1 MRTLSMDGGISACT
15 YVRLLRRLEEL
26 RPGFLRRTEMIV
38 GSSAG
43 SCTGV
48 YLAYLLDQDELSG
61 MEIADKLVDYVD
73 RLLERMKMDG
83 MKSYKKLIEGKEAM
97 LSNMEF
103 APFIAEMTNFTHDT
117 KLSTKLCLLSTLMGP
132 PYTPQVHT
140 NWGKDAMADFPLVEG
155 ALRSAAMSLFFPGR
169 AGHLDGVF
177 FVNNPA
183 MSGLAKIIGEMGLES
198 VDDLVMLSLGGDD
211 GSSTLSNKYIP
222 GDPMVDLP
230 KPKPLP
236 PGIGKLIPDMPV
248 EMAEDVMNQ
257 ARANLIQIVSKVF
270 RIDFDDVMNQA
281 SANLIQMVNKV
292 FRVDFD
298 DANVLETE
306 CLPGDNQNWGWRQW
320 LLYPANIGYLVQV
333 LMNSHGRGSAWQ
345 CEQILGERLLRLAPV
360 ALMSMNEGSIMNTLG
375 MTQEVIAYSE
385 FAARAWGDK
394 DTSVKYEFS
403 PDLPLTLSWIDY
415 HWMS

>member
-1 MRTLSMDGGISACT
+1 MRTLAMDGGISACT
-15 YVRLLRRLEEL
+15 YVRLLRRLEQV
-26 RPGFLRRTEMIV
+26 RPGFLRQTEMIM

-43 SCTGV
+43 SCTAV
-48 YLAYLLDQDELSG
+48 YLAYLLDQDELTG

-73 RLLERMKMDG
+73 RLLELMKMDG
-83 MKSYKKLIEGKEAM
+83 IKSYKKLIEGKEAM

-103 APFIAEMTNFTHDT
+103 APFIAEMTNFTPDT

-140 NWGKDAMADFPLVEG
+140 NWGKDAMEDFPLVEG

-169 AGHLDGVF
+169 SGHLDGVF

-183 MSGLAKIIGEMGLES
+183 MPGLAKIIGEMGLES

-230 KPKPLP
+230 RPKPIP
-236 PGIGKLIPDMPV
+236 PGLTKQIPEMPV

-257 ARANLIQIVSKVF
+257 ARANLIQIIS
-270 RIDFDDVMNQA
+270 
-281 SANLIQMVNKV
+281 KV

-298 DANVLETE
+298 DIHASETE
-306 CLPGDNQNWGWRQW
+306 CIPGDNQNWGWRQW

-333 LMNSHGRGSAWQ
+333 LMNSHGRGSAWE

-360 ALMSMNEGSIMNTLG
+360 GLMSMNEGSIMNTLG
-375 MTQEVIAYSE
+375 MSQEVIAYSE

-394 DTSVKYEFS
+394 ETSVKYEFS
-403 PDLPLTLSWIDY
+403 PDLPLTLSWVDY